1 MSDSLRD
8 QLLKA
13 GLVTEKQ
20 ARHAE
25 QQSRQQHF
33 HKQKPPKKDRQP
45 SAPAQPSAA
54 VLKAQAEKAA
64 RDAELNR
71 KQQEKAAAKA
81 RAAEITQ
88 IIEQNK
94 VPRVEES
101 DDYFNFVANGKVRR
115 MAVSPEQRERVVAGT
130 LVIVRWGGKNELLPP
145 EAAEQVRQRHPTAVI
160 ALPSGDATPP
170 AEDDP
175 YKDFVVPDD
184 LKW

>member
-8 QLLKA
+8 QLLRA

-20 ARHAE
+20 ARQAE
-25 QQSRQQHF
+25 QQARQQQHQ
-33 HKQKPPKKDRQP
+33 HTRAPKKDRPKTAAPGP
-45 SAPAQPSAA
+45 SPA

-71 KQQEKAAAKA
+71 RQQEKAQARA

-88 IIEQNK
+88 IIEQHR
-94 VPRVEES
+94 VPRAEDS

-115 MAVSPEQRERVVAGT
+115 LAVSPEQRARIVAGT
-130 LVIVRWGGKNELLPP
+130 LVIVRWGGRADLLPP
-145 EAAEQVRQRHPTAVI
+145 EAAAQVRERHPTAVI
-160 ALPSGDATPP
+160 ELGASEPAAP